1 MKFDIKKWNEEAE
14 EESCRWM
21 DYPESSISKLFD
33 EIEKLESIVDDY
45 KQDYE
50 KVTQERC
57 PHDEVHCGCVPILR
71 RYQRITDEELQA
83 AKDELKIRREELKNR
98 IKINIDVDNQ
108 RFKYKSAL
116 ELIASFKERNPYKV
130 DSRELINIAL
140 RSLSFDSERV
150 FDAVVYWIEALK
162 ETEEKLEFL
171 KKGNDIK

>member
-1 MKFDIKKWNEEAE
+1 MSYEKEFHKFARENPTDISAIGVN
-14 EESCRWM
+14 
-21 DYPESSISKLFD
+21 DLLD
-33 EIEKLESIVDDY
+33 EIERLESIVDDY

-71 RYQRITDEELQA
+71 RYQRITDEELEA
-83 AKDELKIRREELKNR
+83 AKDELKIRREELENR

-140 RSLSFDSERV
+140 KSLSFDSERV
-150 FDAVVYWIEALK
+150 FDAVVYWIDALK
-162 ETEEKLEFL
+162 ETEEKLESL
-171 KKGNDIK
+171 KKGNDLK